1 MKLQKKGKSRHL
13 EKQKIHISEP
23 MFMQTVINRKKSSR
37 PKVGTDTQRTDAQQS
52 LVGSFAVV
60 QRPEGIISQE
70 APANKLKLWTFHFS
84 MKYYSI
90 NQRLRGARIQACAG

>member
-1 MKLQKKGKSRHL
+1 M

-52 LVGSFAVV
+52 LVVASPWSKDQKASLAKKPQLINLSYGLF
-60 QRPEGIISQE
+60 IS
-70 APANKLKLWTFHFS
+70 P
-84 MKYYSI
+84 
-90 NQRLRGARIQACAG
+90 